1 MQTRVG
7 LWRRMAALF
16 YDAFLVTAIWMLL
29 GFVMLL
35 FVEPNSNQLVEG
47 LIQTD
52 LLLDNILFI
61 LMVASS
67 AAFYIYFWTRSGQT
81 LGMLA
86 WRIKVVNLKGN
97 PITPIQGMIR
107 FFVAWPA
114 FFMLGLGYLWLYLDA
129 NGDAIHDKL
138 SNSKVVLLPKSSRR

>member
-35 FVEPNSNQLVEG
+35 FIEPNSNKLVEG
-47 LIQTD
+47 LVQTD

-67 AAFYIYFWTRSGQT
+67 AAFYIYFWTVSYTHLRAHET
-81 LGMLA
+81 
-86 WRIKVVNLKGN
+86 
-97 PITPIQGMIR
+97 
-107 FFVAWPA
+107 
-114 FFMLGLGYLWLYLDA
+114 
-129 NGDAIHDKL
+129 
-138 SNSKVVLLPKSSRR
+138 

>member
-1 MQTRVG
+1 
-7 LWRRMAALF
+7 
-16 YDAFLVTAIWMLL
+16 
-29 GFVMLL
+29 MLL
-35 FVEPNSNQLVEG
+35 FVEPNSNQLIEG
-47 LIQTD
+47 LVQTD

-97 PITPIQGMIR
+97 LITPTQGMIR
-107 FFVAWPA
+107 FFAAWPA
-114 FFMLGLGYLWLYLDA
+114 FFILGLGYLWLYLDA

-138 SNSKVVLLPKSSRR
+138 SNSKVVLLHKSSRR